1 MKISLT
7 TGEPD
12 GDIILSLADFSLIL
26 GPEVHLETCWLHLL
40 LYIKPESSHREKKK
54 GEIIGTIWCSNLQ
67 GLI

>member
-54 GEIIGTIWCSNLQ
+54 KAKSLEPSGVQICKD
-67 GLI
+67 